1 MGLPVKPVVLAV
13 NTPICATCLFRRRF
27 NKNIL
32 TPNAAAP
39 ATAPPMIGPKLAA
52 ELPPEAASDV
62 LELLVVVLVLIAGVN
77 VEETVDDDDAEKLL
91 VGVVDELVKKDEV
104 ELVDEALLDAPV
116 VGVLVVV
123 NGRELVDDELVVGV
137 VNVDVVGIALVT
149 LNRKGIIQVERLP

>member
-1 MGLPVKPVVLAV
+1 
-13 NTPICATCLFRRRF
+13 
-27 NKNIL
+27 
-32 TPNAAAP
+32 
-39 ATAPPMIGPKLAA
+39 MIGPKLAA